1 MVKRSVP
8 QHAQFM
14 MVIEMKADTVD
25 KVLNIIESL
34 YPDFKEYADNEQFH
48 YWMEY
53 ACELDELMFLA
64 GEVDKDYIDYLN
76 KRIFMLSSNKPEH
89 QACTD
94 VASTLEEAIP
104 SKFKGVFVY
113 E

>member
-1 MVKRSVP
+1 MTN
-8 QHAQFM
+8 AQFM
-14 MVIEMKADTVD
+14 MVSEMMADTID
-25 KVLNIIESL
+25 TVLDIIESL
-34 YPDFKEYADNEQFH
+34 YPDFKEYADNEKFH

-53 ACELDELMFLA
+53 ACELDELRFLT

-76 KRIFMLSSNKPEH
+76 KRMSMLSSNKPEH

-104 SKFKGVFVY
+104 SKFKGVFKY